1 MSILQIFKILNF
13 LNPSSIS
20 NSFELITSERLF
32 FSLQNLIVIV
42 RRPDQVNFGGNWLV
56 EKCLWN

>member
-13 LNPSSIS
+13 LNTSSIS
-20 NSFELITSERLF
+20 NSFELITSEILF

-42 RRPDQVNFGGNWLV
+42 RRPDQVNFGGN
-56 EKCLWN
+56 